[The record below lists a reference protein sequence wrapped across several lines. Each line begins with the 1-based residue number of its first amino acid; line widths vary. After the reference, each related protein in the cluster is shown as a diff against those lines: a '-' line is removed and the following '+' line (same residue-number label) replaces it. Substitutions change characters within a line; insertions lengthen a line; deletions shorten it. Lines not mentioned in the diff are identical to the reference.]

1 MSDNISFILQS
12 VRSVSYDQ
20 RPIPESVIF
29 PFTILLLRL
38 SDACKHS
45 SR

>member
-29 PFTILLLRL
+29 PFTILLRL
-38 SDACKHS
+38 SHTCKHS